1 MKNIPKEIKIALD
14 MLTQNHYE
22 AYIVGGAVRDYLL
35 KQNPSDYD
43 ITTSA
48 TPEEIMKIFQ
58 GYQMLDQG
66 LKHGTVMVIINHKMV
81 EITTFRI
88 DEDYLDNR
96 HPSKV
101 TFTRSLRE
109 DLARRDFTINALA
122 YHHEVIDYFHGQED
136 LQNKL
141 IRAVGDPNQR
151 FTEDALRI
159 LRAIRFSCQLNFDI
173 EEKTKAAIFAHKAL
187 LANIS
192 VERIVLE
199 LNKML
204 MHYTKRMAPFYEIF
218 KVFIPDLTEE
228 LLHKNLRYLEK
239 SENNLVVRLAL
250 FLNDVKNIDM
260 ILKRLKYPLSTQK
273 AVQIILNNKNTTL
286 VNEKI
291 AWKKLLKM
299 MRYDDIINLIQ
310 FKKAQGEIVDD
321 DLLTQ
326 AKDECYQIKDLA
338 INGYDLMALGIPN
351 KSRNVVFNH
360 ILDLII
366 EEKLENN
373 KDKII
378 DYLKTNSLNLL

>member
-48 TPEEIMKIFQ
+48 TPEEIMEIFQ

-378 DYLKTNSLNLL
+378 DYLKTNNLNLL

>member
-1 MKNIPKEIKIALD
+1 

-48 TPEEIMKIFQ
+48 TPEEIMEIFQ

>member
-48 TPEEIMKIFQ
+48 TPEEIMEIFQ

-366 EEKLENN
+366 EEKLENK

>member
-48 TPEEIMKIFQ
+48 TPEEIMEIFQ